1 MPKHY
6 QHEVPEAMGAVND
19 LSIKRAILERQS
31 RGGKGVDLDVLQ
43 IAATGTIPPS
53 AGEDPEPQRWASA
66 LLFMIAK
73 GAERGLVADL
83 VDSELSCVTTA
94 ARTAWPRLLGRAV
107 AMQLSVGRDSVP
119 SGLQGFKLEEAMK
132 LTSTQAGWRELELGH
147 IYRMVKCAFN
157 SAGSSELPH
166 AIPGTVHNPQSR
178 CSRSSPRTP
187 HWRSSRGPPGWD
199 RIGAPVLRLW

>member
-1 MPKHY
+1 M
-6 QHEVPEAMGAVND
+6 
-19 LSIKRAILERQS
+19 
-31 RGGKGVDLDVLQ
+31 
-43 IAATGTIPPS
+43 
-53 AGEDPEPQRWASA
+53 
-66 LLFMIAK
+66 FMMAE

-119 SGLQGFKLEEAMK
+119 SGLQGFKLEEVMK

-157 SAGSSELPH
+157 SAAPPAKLGTAAYTTAKDIDNALMVAEVVMTLRGFPGSGPGTLPH
-166 AIPGTVHNPQSR
+166 VLAQVAQSW
-178 CSRSSPRTP
+178 TLY
-187 HWRSSRGPPGWD
+187 GGD
-199 RIGAPVLRLW
+199 GAPEVAKVKLAE